1 MLVEDYYD
9 DVGRLWGFHFDFD
22 DGQFGS
28 LSDLD
33 AFDTTIKS
41 IYTQDD
47 NDFGWGTRLI
57 FDSAVTRDNGVNL
70 LILVNGVEFDMGST
84 SGSMTHFYSP
94 INIFS
99 QFNDQVITLEFVELD
114 LGVFKNPL
122 IAGMNGNHDESGEG
136 VDGLSFWAGID
147 ADNAHLAPYR
157 VTNAGALYALD
168 AHIEGTINASTIN
181 GAAINGGVITGAV
194 IEGSTI
200 IGTQF
205 LYFCDPYS
213 DGTKFYYDDA
223 PTVALQCVQT
233 IEITQAYSTNP
244 WSAGGGGWDNP
255 FGPSGISVFPVL
267 MRSASDVV
275 GPINTFRARH
285 LKVKANW
292 LTMNYTL
299 NSSAGQGNSF
309 LSFRVVFRNT
319 ITGAREESAFAQFP
333 LGSTNGIGTGSH
345 NVTVGGFTFTFHTA
359 IHSFYGHMTCSAG
372 SLGSATAPVEVFI
385 EYYGGTGS
393 VSRYSPM
400 NIITDVDNSVIIP

>member
-1 MLVEDYYD
+1 
-9 DVGRLWGFHFDFD
+9 
-22 DGQFGS
+22 
-28 LSDLD
+28 
-33 AFDTTIKS
+33 
-41 IYTQDD
+41 
-47 NDFGWGTRLI
+47 LI
-57 FDSAVTRDNGVNL
+57 NG
-70 LILVNGVEFDMGST
+70 IEFDMGFT
-84 SGSMTHFYSP
+84 QGTNTHFYSA
-94 INIFS
+94 INILS
-99 QFNDQVITLEFVELD
+99 QFEGETVTFQLKEIDT
-114 LGVFKNPL
+114 GVFLNPL
-122 IAGMNGNHDESGEG
+122 IAGMNGLNDGTGEG

-147 ADNAHLAPYR
+147 VDNAHLAPYR
-157 VTNAGALYALD
+157 VTNAGALHALD

-213 DGTKFYYDDA
+213 DGTKFYYNDN

-233 IEITQAYSTNP
+233 IEQTQSFSTNP

-255 FGPSGISVFPVL
+255 FGPSGVSVFKVD
-267 MRSASDVV
+267 MRSASDVT

-299 NSSAGQGNSF
+299 NSSSGQGNSF
-309 LSFRVVFRNT
+309 LYFRVVFRNT
-319 ITGAREESAFAQFP
+319 ITGAREESAYAQFS

-345 NVTVGGFTFTFHTA
+345 NVYVGGFTFTFHTA

-372 SLGSATAPVEVFI
+372 SLGSATAPVEVFL
-385 EYYGGTGS
+385 EYYGFHGS